1 MSLCPV
7 TLLVFSWRL
16 CTSALLL
23 SDAHLCG
30 DIDELGALLASPICS
45 RASRHASV
53 PCTFHKEV
61 SRETVVTSHCASGQS
76 CAVAITP
83 SAGWALVLVPV
94 GEVLPV
100 ILPFVLR
107 EVISRVF

>member
-1 MSLCPV
+1 MC
-7 TLLVFSWRL
+7 F
-16 CTSALLL
+16 
-23 SDAHLCG
+23 
-30 DIDELGALLASPICS
+30 

-53 PCTFHKEV
+53 LSGLHREV
-61 SRETVVTSHCASGQS
+61 LRETVVTSHCASGQS